1 MIEYII
7 LLLMAIFLI
16 IFVFVLLK
24 REQERQEQERKIQ
37 EACERIDSLGGTT
50 YIKQQ
55 LKTKSA
61 GKIAEKHNLTLE
73 SLNRYCQEQGTSIN
87 QLKKEIQKEERLR
100 KKQEKQRQQQEQK
113 RKIQEVYEA
122 LNRLGGAEHIKQQLK
137 TKNAE
142 EIAQEYNIN
151 TKNLNQY
158 CQEQGTSINQ
168 LKKEI
173 QKEERLRKKQ
183 EKQRQQQEQKRK
195 IQEVYEA
202 LNRLGGAE
210 HIKQQLKTK
219 NAEEIAQ
226 EYNINTKNLNQ
237 YCQKQGTSIKQLKK
251 EIQNEEIQHQKRL
264 EKQRQNQKRL
274 EKQRQERQ
282 RREEERQQQE
292 QERQRREKE
301 RKIQEA
307 YERIDRLGGI
317 KHIKQLLHTTKPEII
332 AQRYNI
338 TPENL
343 NQYCQKQG
351 THIKQLKKENQVQ
364 QTQRQLRQQQEQ
376 ERQRQ
381 QINRYITCP
390 KCFRKWKESTYI
402 KHNGCPHCQFEKLKS
417 QRSRYK
423 EDHQYFRDLYG

>member
-1 MIEYII
+1 MIEYVLI
-7 LLLMAIFLI
+7 LLLIAIFLL
-16 IFVFVLLK
+16 IFVFET
-24 REQERQEQERKIQ
+24 REMKEKKQETEIQ
-37 EACERIDSLGGTT
+37 EAYERIDSLGGTT

-73 SLNRYCQEQGTSIN
+73 SLNKYCQEHDTTIDKLLN
-87 QLKKEIQKEERLR
+87 EIPRDYAKERERLR
-100 KKQEKQRQQQEQK
+100 KKQERKIQQQEQE
-113 RKIQEVYEA
+113 RKIQEAFET
-122 LNRLGGAEHIKQQLK
+122 LNKLGGADYIKQQLK
-137 TKNAE
+137 TK
-142 EIAQEYNIN
+142 
-151 TKNLNQY
+151 
-158 CQEQGTSINQ
+158 S
-168 LKKEI
+168 
-173 QKEERLRKKQ
+173 
-183 EKQRQQQEQKRK
+183 
-195 IQEVYEA
+195 
-202 LNRLGGAE
+202 
-210 HIKQQLKTK
+210 
-219 NAEEIAQ
+219 AEEIAQ

-351 THIKQLKKENQVQ
+351 TNIKQLKKENQVQ

>member
-1 MIEYII
+1 MFRGVCMIEYII
-7 LLLMAIFLI
+7 LLLMAIFLL

-142 EIAQEYNIN
+142 EIAQEFNIN

-173 QKEERLRKKQ
+173 RKEER
-183 EKQRQQQEQKRK
+183 
-195 IQEVYEA
+195 
-202 LNRLGGAE
+202 
-210 HIKQQLKTK
+210 
-219 NAEEIAQ
+219 
-226 EYNINTKNLNQ
+226 
-237 YCQKQGTSIKQLKK
+237 
-251 EIQNEEIQHQKRL
+251 QHQKRL
-264 EKQRQNQKRL
+264 EKQRQER
-274 EKQRQERQ
+274 EYQRQLRQQHEQATRRIRQQQKQEREHREQERRQQEKERQ
-282 RREEERQQQE
+282 RGK
-292 QERQRREKE
+292 KE

-307 YERIDRLGGI
+307 YERIDRLGGTE
-317 KHIKQLLHTTKPEII
+317 HIKQRLKTTKLEII
-332 AQRYNI
+332 AQGYNI
-338 TPENL
+338 TIENL
-343 NQYCQKQG
+343 NQYCQEQG
-351 THIKQLKKENQVQ
+351 TSINQLKKENKEQA
-364 QTQRQLRQQQEQ
+364 TRRIKQQQKEQ
-376 ERQRQ
+376 ATRRIKQQQKPERQD
-381 QINRYITCP
+381 RYM
-390 KCFRKWKESTYI
+390 KNLK
-402 KHNGCPHCQFEKLKS
+402 NEK
-417 QRSRYK
+417 RMRGY
-423 EDHQYFRDLYG
+423 